1 MSIAVALERLA
12 AELER
17 MGPWAYVL
25 TVSDQGRSHL
35 VATGMRW
42 EGDELV
48 ATVGHR
54 TIANA
59 SERPLVTLVWPP
71 AEEGGH
77 SLIVDGTAR
86 VVPLPGGRDGRILV
100 TPTWAVWHRPA
111 PPADSAASCDPAPAA
126 GPVPT
131 DACGPI
137 QGP

>member
-1 MSIAVALERLA
+1 MSIAVSLEHLA
-12 AELER
+12 EELSR
-17 MGPWAYVL
+17 MGTWAYLL
-25 TVSDQGRSHL
+25 TVSDEGRSHL

-54 TIANA
+54 SIANA
-59 SERPLVTLVWPP
+59 SLRPLVTLVWPP
-71 AEEGGH
+71 VETAGH

-86 VVPLPGGRDGRILV
+86 VLPLPEGRDGRILI

-111 PPADSAASCDPAPAA
+111 PDADSPASCDPAPPA
-126 GPVPT
+126 GPVRA

-137 QGP
+137 REP